1 MDKEVVLQSESS
13 KLSNKVPSKRS
24 KWEQDDDE
32 VEDEQRIIE
41 KRAKAAAKAARKKLK
56 EEEQAKVNPPSVSRS
71 PPTAQPP
78 VPLRAEYP
86 RLQGCRSVNC
96 YERLNQIEE
105 GSYGVVFRA
114 RDRSSGEIVAL
125 KKLKMDQEKNGFP
138 ITSLREIR
146 TLMEAKHENVVRVRE
161 IVVGETLTQIFIV
174 MDFIEHDLKTLLQTQ
189 NMPFL
194 ASEIKTIL
202 HQLLSATALL
212 HRNWII
218 HRDLKTSNL
227 LMNNRGQ
234 IKLADFGLARMYGDP
249 PMDEEEMTRLVV
261 TLWYRAPELL
271 LGTQRYDTAIDI
283 WSVGCIF
290 AELIN
295 KEPLFCGKNETDQI
309 IKIFKLL
316 GQPSEDIWHGFS
328 KLPNAKNIFGN
339 SHSIAQ
345 PFSKLRQTFKY
356 STENC
361 IDLLQKMLTYDP
373 ERRITAEQALQH
385 PYFFESP
392 PPAHPN
398 TFGSFPSVAAGEK
411 KRNLSPNPPHESLA
425 EYIGTRKENLNRN

>member
-1 MDKEVVLQSESS
+1 MDKEVALQHGPQSS
-13 KLSNKVPSKRS
+13 RVPSKRS

-32 VEDEQRIIE
+32 LDDSQRTIE
-41 KRAKAAAKAARKKLK
+41 ERARAAAKAARKKLK
-56 EEEQAKVNPPSVSRS
+56 EERNKQSLSSAASSTIALLS
-71 PPTAQPP
+71 PRQSQCP
-78 VPLRAEYP
+78 VPSREEHP
-86 RLQGCRSVNC
+86 SLQGCRSVNC

-114 RDRSSGEIVAL
+114 RDRLTGEIVAL

-146 TLMEAKHENVVRVRE
+146 TLMEARHENVVRVRE
-161 IVVGETLTQIFIV
+161 IVVGDTLTQIFIV

-189 NMPFL
+189 TMPFL
-194 ASEIKTIL
+194 ASEIKTLI

-249 PMDEEEMTRLVV
+249 PMDEEEMTQLVV

-271 LGTQRYDTAIDI
+271 LGAKRYDTAIDI

-309 IKIFKLL
+309 IKVFKLL
-316 GQPSEDIWHGFS
+316 GQPNEDIWPGFS
-328 KLPNAKNIFGN
+328 KLPNAKTFLGN

-361 IDLLQKMLTYDP
+361 IDLLQKLLTYDP
-373 ERRITAEQALQH
+373 EKRITAEQALQH

-392 PPAHPN
+392 PPAHPD
-398 TFGSFPSVAAGEK
+398 TFGSFPSVAAGER
-411 KRNLSPNPPHESLA
+411 KRNLSPDAPHERLA
-425 EYIGTRKENLNRN
+425 EYMDTRR